1 MKRYIKMSK
10 FLGVSLEI
18 RQVRYRKSQS
28 KEAKIIQL
36 CFLQYGVIFII
47 WSLLSS
53 SELRLLQYRLDK

>member
-1 MKRYIKMSK
+1 MKRYIKMSE

-18 RQVRYRKSQS
+18 SLDMGTAEVKKLKSV
-28 KEAKIIQL
+28 
-36 CFLQYGVIFII
+36 CFLQYSVIFII

>member
-1 MKRYIKMSK
+1 MKRYIKMSR

-18 RQVRYRKSQS
+18 RQFIYGNSRS
-28 KEAKIIQL
+28 KEPKIILL